1 MAEDF
6 DCGHFCGP
14 CFVGFHSCQWIDSK
28 KARVSKGCDGFWFTL
43 TVFTFLFTLA
53 WLYILLITLNDFH
66 NFNEQIFRN
75 HGVWMDWSLIF
86 LILASTLVT
95 YSSLLL
101 LLSLGLILCRKSLN
115 LHWFHKILLV
125 VTAVIVAACV
135 VSLDFKWKEEW
146 AAVYVSLQATAPFL
160 HIAAVAGVT
169 LLAWVIASFFF
180 HTEEKALRVFVL
192 LLYLCVV
199 ITLYLLPL
207 LICSPCIMESS
218 HLPPKPHLIGHRGA
232 PMVAPE
238 NTMMSFEKM
247 VACDAYAFE
256 SDVRVSS
263 DGFPFLMH
271 DETLYRTTNVAT
283 VFPDREQ
290 EDSSSF
296 TWAELQQL
304 DAGTWFLQKQPFP
317 AARTLSGKDKE
328 EVGKQKIPALSELLE
343 AAGTRNMSVIFDLR
357 APPKSH
363 NYSETFVNVTLET
376 ILKSNISQELILWL
390 PDEFREDVVRQA
402 PGFQQIYGCKRQ
414 NDTEPLKRV
423 NLSYKNMSIE
433 EIRVYQK
440 DVKVN
445 LYVVDKPW
453 LFSML
458 WCAGV
463 DSVTTNAC
471 HILQQLKKPS
481 WLIPPDTYQMI
492 WIVIDCIS
500 FTVILW
506 AFILQRQCS
515 RERDTSG
522 SETAVLLT
530 QIHSILE

>member
-1 MAEDF
+1 MAF
-6 DCGHFCGP
+6 DCDCDHFCGT
-14 CFVGFHSCQWIDSK
+14 CFAGFYSCQWTDSK
-28 KARVSKGCDGFWFTL
+28 KHRGSKCCNGFWFILTL
-43 TVFTFLFTLA
+43 FTFLFTLV
-53 WLYILLITLNDFH
+53 WLYVVLITLNDFH
-66 NFNEQIFRN
+66 NFNEQLFRN

-86 LILASTLVT
+86 IILASTLVT

-101 LLSLGLILCRKSLN
+101 LLSFGLILCRKPLN
-115 LHWFHKILLV
+115 LHWLHKILLIL
-125 VTAVIVAACV
+125 TAVIVAACIV
-135 VSLDFKWKEEW
+135 GLDLKWKEEW
-146 AAVYVSLQATAPFL
+146 LAIYISLQATAPFL
-160 HIAAVAGVT
+160 HLGAAAGVT

-180 HTEEKALRVFVL
+180 HTEQKALRVFVL

-199 ITLYLLPL
+199 IALYLLPL
-207 LICSPCIMESS
+207 LIHSPCIMEPT
-218 HLPPKPHLIGHRGA
+218 HLPPKPRLMGHRGA

-238 NTMMSFEKM
+238 NTMMSFKKT

-271 DETLYRTTNVAT
+271 DKTLDRTTNVAT
-283 VFPDREQ
+283 VFPGREK
-290 EDSSSF
+290 EDSSLF

-317 AARTLSGKDKE
+317 AARTLSSEDRE

-343 AAGTRNMSVIFDLR
+343 AAGTHNMSVIFDLR
-357 APPKSH
+357 APPKNH
-363 NYSETFVNVTLET
+363 NYSEAFVNVTLEA

-390 PDEFREDVVRQA
+390 PDQFREDVMRQA
-402 PGFQQIYGCKRQ
+402 PGFQQIYGHKRR

-423 NLSYKNMSIE
+423 NLSFKNMSTQ
-433 EIRVYQK
+433 EIRVYRK

-471 HILQQLKKPS
+471 HILQQLKQPS
-481 WLIPPDTYQMI
+481 WLLPPDTYRMI
-492 WIVIDCIS
+492 WIVVDCLL

-506 AFILQRQCS
+506 AFILQRKCS
-515 RERDTSG
+515 RKRDTSD
-522 SETAVLLT
+522 TAVLLT